1 MPFWLRKGFI
11 RTLYFQV
18 VGEAGYLNFFVIIIH
33 RSKPIALDLQ
43 TIGFVVVVV
52 FHITGFIAILYC
64 SAICNM

>member
-18 VGEAGYLNFFVIIIH
+18 VGEAGCLNFFVIIIH

-64 SAICNM
+64 AICNM